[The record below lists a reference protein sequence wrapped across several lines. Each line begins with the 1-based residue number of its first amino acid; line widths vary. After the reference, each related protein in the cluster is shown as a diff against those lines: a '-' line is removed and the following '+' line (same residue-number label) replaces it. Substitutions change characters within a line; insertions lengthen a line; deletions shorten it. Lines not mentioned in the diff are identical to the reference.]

1 MNGEM
6 ILKVMLAI
14 GQTFVF
20 FAVGAAAVKLKYLD
34 TRDVSRIGNFTMDVI
49 FPFCCFASVFNGM
62 QGADP
67 MAVWLPP
74 VLGFAI
80 MAFNGL
86 MGLGLQF
93 GLKNRSESR
102 MKAFRQMAAI
112 NNYLFLPLII
122 VDNLYGSSGS
132 ACLMLFSVGS
142 AVGFWSVG
150 IWVMS
155 RFGLNKETFANLLTS
170 NLVAVL
176 LAVLLV
182 LLGVPVPDGA
192 IKIADGVGLIGTPLM
207 LVLTGAS
214 LTLSGAKLFREGR
227 DAFWGVICRLIIIPA
242 VTVAVLKLLPL
253 PPMIFNVALII
264 ALMPTSCASVI
275 IVGKYGGD
283 VDYSGQQL
291 LLSTLISP
299 VTITGFLYLSTLF

>member
-6 ILKVMLAI
+6 IVKVLLAI

-20 FAVGAAAVKLKYLD
+20 FAVGAAAVKCKYLD
-34 TRDVSRIGNFTMDVI
+34 SRDVSRLGNFTMDVI
-49 FPFCCFASVFNGM
+49 FPFCCFASVFHGM

-67 MAVWLPP
+67 MAVWMPP
-74 VLGFAI
+74 VLGFGI
-80 MAFNGL
+80 MALNAII
-86 MGLGLQF
+86 GLGLQY

-122 VDNLYGSSGS
+122 VESLYGSAGS

-155 RFGLNKETFANLLTS
+155 QFGLNKETFKNLITS
-170 NLVAVL
+170 NLIAVL
-176 LAVLLV
+176 LAVALV
-182 LLGVPVPDGA
+182 CFKVPVHDEVIRLANG
-192 IKIADGVGLIGTPLM
+192 IGMIGTPLM

-214 LTLSGAKLFREGR
+214 LALSGAALFREGR
-227 DAFWGVICRLIIIPA
+227 DAAWGVLCRLVIIPA
-242 VTVAVLKLLPL
+242 LTVAVLKMLPM
-253 PPMIFNVALII
+253 PPMVFNVALII

-291 LLSTLISP
+291 LLSTFISP
-299 VTITGFLYLSTLF
+299 ATITGFLYLSTLF

>member
-6 ILKVMLAI
+6 IIKVLLAI

-20 FAVGAAAVKLKYLD
+20 FAVGAAAVKFKYLD
-34 TRDVSRIGNFTMDVI
+34 SRDVSRVGNFTMDVI
-49 FPFCCFASVFNGM
+49 FPFCCFASVFHGM

-67 MAVWLPP
+67 MAVWMPP
-74 VLGFAI
+74 VLGFGI
-80 MAFNGL
+80 MALNAVI
-86 MGLGLQF
+86 GLGLQY

-122 VDNLYGSSGS
+122 VESLYGSAGS

-155 RFGLNKETFANLLTS
+155 KFGLNKETFKNLITS
-170 NLVAVL
+170 NLIAVL
-176 LAVLLV
+176 LAVALV
-182 LLGVPVPDGA
+182 CFKVPVNDEVIRLANG
-192 IKIADGVGLIGTPLM
+192 IGMIGTPLM

-214 LTLSGAKLFREGR
+214 LTLSGAALFREGR
-227 DAFWGVICRLIIIPA
+227 DAAWGVLCRLVIIPA
-242 VTVAVLKLLPL
+242 LTVAVLKMIPM
-253 PPMIFNVALII
+253 PPMVFNVALII

-291 LLSTLISP
+291 LLSTFISP
-299 VTITGFLYLSTLF
+299 ATITGFLYLSTLF

>member
-6 ILKVMLAI
+6 IVKVLLAI

-20 FAVGAAAVKLKYLD
+20 FAVGAAAVKCKYLD
-34 TRDVSRIGNFTMDVI
+34 SRDVSRLGNFTMDVI
-49 FPFCCFASVFNGM
+49 FPFCCFASVFHGM
-62 QGADP
+62 QGAEP
-67 MAVWLPP
+67 MAVWMPP
-74 VLGFAI
+74 VLGFGI
-80 MAFNGL
+80 MALNAII
-86 MGLGLQF
+86 GLGLQY

-122 VDNLYGSSGS
+122 VESLYGSAGS

-155 RFGLNKETFANLLTS
+155 QFGLNKETFKNLITS
-170 NLVAVL
+170 NLIAVL
-176 LAVLLV
+176 LAVALV
-182 LLGVPVPDGA
+182 CFKVPVHDEVIRLANG
-192 IKIADGVGLIGTPLM
+192 IGMIGTPLM

-214 LTLSGAKLFREGR
+214 LTLSGAALFREGR
-227 DAFWGVICRLIIIPA
+227 DAAWGVLCRLVIIPA
-242 VTVAVLKLLPL
+242 LTMAVLKMLPM
-253 PPMIFNVALII
+253 PPMVFNVALII

-291 LLSTLISP
+291 LLSTFISP
-299 VTITGFLYLSTLF
+299 ATITGFLYLSTLF

>member
-6 ILKVMLAI
+6 IVKVMLAI

-34 TRDVSRIGNFTMDVI
+34 SRDVSRIGNFTMDVI

-74 VLGFAI
+74 VLGFGI
-80 MAFNGL
+80 MAFNGIL
-86 MGLGLQF
+86 GLGLQY

-102 MKAFRQMAAI
+102 LKAFRQMAAI

-132 ACLMLFSVGS
+132 GCLMLFSVGS

-155 RFGLNKETFANLLTS
+155 KFGFNRETFTNLITS

-176 LAVLLV
+176 LAVCLV
-182 LLGVPVPDGA
+182 VFKVPVPHA
-192 IKIADGVGLIGTPLM
+192 VIRIADGVGVIGTPLM

-227 DAFWGVICRLIIIPA
+227 DAAWGVICRLLILPA
-242 VTVAVLKLLPL
+242 ITVAVLKLIPM

-291 LLSTLISP
+291 LLSTVLSP

>member
-6 ILKVMLAI
+6 ILKVLLAI
-14 GQTFVF
+14 GQTFIF
-20 FAVGAAAVKLKYLD
+20 FAVGAAAVKCKYLD
-34 TRDVSRIGNFTMDVI
+34 SRDVSRLGNFTMDVI
-49 FPFCCFASVFNGM
+49 FPFCCFASVFQGM

-74 VLGFAI
+74 VLGFGI
-80 MAFNGL
+80 MAFNGIV
-86 MGLGLQF
+86 GLGLQY

-102 MKAFRQMAAI
+102 LKAFRQMAAI

-122 VDNLYGSSGS
+122 VENLFGSSGS

-155 RFGLNKETFANLLTS
+155 KFGFNKETFKNLITT
-170 NLVAVL
+170 NLAAVL

-182 LLGVPVPDGA
+182 CLKVPVPGEV
-192 IKIADGVGLIGTPLM
+192 IRIANGIGVIGTPVM
-207 LVLTGAS
+207 LILTGAS
-214 LTLSGAKLFREGR
+214 LTLSGAALFREGR
-227 DAFWGVICRLIIIPA
+227 DAAWGVLCRLIILPA
-242 VTVAVLKLLPL
+242 LTVAVLKLIPM
-253 PPMIFNVALII
+253 PPMVYNVALVI

-291 LLSTLISP
+291 LLSTLLSP
-299 VTITGFLYLSTLF
+299 ATITGFLYLSTLF

>member
-6 ILKVMLAI
+6 ILKVVLAI
-14 GQTFVF
+14 AQTFTF
-20 FAVGAAAVKLKYLD
+20 FAVGALAVKLKYLD
-34 TRDVSRIGNFTMDVI
+34 SENVSKLGNFTLDVI
-49 FPFCCFASVFNGM
+49 FPFCCFASVFNGI

-86 MGLGLQF
+86 LGLGLQY

-102 MKAFRQMAAI
+102 LKAFRQMAAI

-122 VDNLYGSSGS
+122 VDKLYGSAGSG
-132 ACLMLFSVGS
+132 CLMLFSVGS

-155 RFGLNKETFANLLTS
+155 KFGFNKETFSKLLTS

-176 LAVLLV
+176 LAVALV
-182 LLGVPVPDGA
+182 LLKVPVPRAAVD
-192 IKIADGVGLIGTPLM
+192 IADSIGIIGTPLM

-214 LTLSGAKLFREGR
+214 LMLSGARLFQEGR
-227 DAFWGVICRLIIIPA
+227 DAAWGVICRLMIIP
-242 VTVAVLKLLPL
+242 VITVAVLKMLPM
-253 PPMIFNVALII
+253 PPMIYNVALII

-275 IVGKYGGD
+275 VVGKYGGD